1 VEALIDFGE
10 GEDIEEGVFE
20 QGTLVLT
27 SRSSAYAKTCLARA
41 EAKALL
47 SQIQRHLSD
56 NRRGELVRSGIKMA
70 IFGPPNAGKSS
81 LFNYLGPS
89 LPFFSSPSSNIAN
102 VVLTMVFIQQT
113 VQHQ

>member
-20 QGTLVLT
+20 QGMFTLILLFST
-27 SRSSAYAKTCLARA
+27 YANSCVARA
-41 EAKALL
+41 EVKALL
-47 SQIQRHLSD
+47 SQIQTHLSD

-81 LFNYLGPS
+81 LFNYLG
-89 LPFFSSPSSNIAN
+89 
-102 VVLTMVFIQQT
+102 T
-113 VQHQ
+113 